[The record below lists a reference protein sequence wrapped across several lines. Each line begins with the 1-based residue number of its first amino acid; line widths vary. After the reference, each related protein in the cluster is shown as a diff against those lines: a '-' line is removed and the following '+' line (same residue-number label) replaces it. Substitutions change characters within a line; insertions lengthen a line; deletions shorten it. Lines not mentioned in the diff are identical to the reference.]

1 MDDSLRERVEA
12 LERTVA
18 DGEFDAGDTAAHAER
33 LSELE
38 SRLDAVESTLDD
50 LEAATQALRGYVGN
64 VRSVND
70 EVEQRA
76 DTAIAKVRALEDELD
91 ESRSNLAQPEPNHQ
105 PTEHQ
110 NTPHNQPV
118 APTDRSDRS
127 AHQQNTP
134 AKEPNGQRCQSCGH
148 VHSETT
154 AETDGGATRQ
164 PRENS
169 ASEDPLVPDENE
181 ETGTLRRI
189 RELL

>member
-91 ESRSNLAQPEPNHQ
+91 ESRSNLAQPEPKQ
-105 PTEHQ
+105 QSADSQ
-110 NTPHNQPV
+110 NLPHGQS
-118 APTDRSDRS
+118 ALTGRTGGS

-134 AKEPNGQRCQSCGH
+134 AKEPNGQRCQACGH